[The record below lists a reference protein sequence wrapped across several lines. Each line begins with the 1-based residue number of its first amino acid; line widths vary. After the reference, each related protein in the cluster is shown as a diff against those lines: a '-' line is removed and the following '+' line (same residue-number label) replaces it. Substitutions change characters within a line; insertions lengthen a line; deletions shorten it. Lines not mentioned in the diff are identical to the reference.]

1 LRRDSSKAR
10 KVKGDS
16 RGIQIMKEEEMQPA
30 KNAAGQ
36 GQAQGKAKV
45 KGKSKSKGVA
55 KFVEQDSAFA
65 GKSGGTKRKLEEL
78 EKTASGDEAVEQGKA
93 SRAPGP
99 SGVSGQKKRLIN
111 ASLRESN
118 ASDSSADSDQS
129 AARGGGKGQEKQQP
143 QRKKKKVGA
152 TMGSP
157 VAATAGA
164 AGAAAAAAKDAG
176 KARGVVS
183 PGRETNF
190 SSENPFQSGS
200 RPATP
205 DRRRRKGS
213 AAAGGAGAAK
223 SPVTPMSALRKSQ
236 VSEVSFR
243 VALPKTASSDKA
255 DEDNDVEMQ
264 EAADEKQR
272 EPMGDAEAGAEED
285 QARVVQTEAAE
296 TLVVQAQADQTPAPA
311 EPEQPGSGS
320 GSGGRPPKFDLNS
333 LPEQQAFRPVVHSP
347 QRFSMTPDGLRQLA
361 SAQSDRQQQRLEQL
375 FPAAQQQ
382 QQQAPVSIGKS
393 GGRASKRQVSGSMLP
408 PVAPNISASTNA
420 AAAAAGGDADEIQTL
435 QRRRIATLRQHV
447 EGSAAAA
454 GDREHRGHSRRS
466 SIASIADS
474 VGEARGIPAVPAAA
488 AAAESESGSEGAT
501 QSSAAGQ
508 RTRKPGSSSSSS
520 FMRKLA
526 LCALLG
532 LAAVG
537 WRTHEQFQTGFG
549 NTRAENA
556 HLPPPATSSLVE
568 PAAIDFASAPLA
580 ERVRYLVQL
589 ARARYVQPRPLDCP
603 EHATCVA

>member
-16 RGIQIMKEEEMQPA
+16 RGIQIMKEEEMQSA

-45 KGKSKSKGVA
+45 KGKSKSKGAA

-93 SRAPGP
+93 SRAAGP

-111 ASLRESN
+111 ASLREPN

-157 VAATAGA
+157 VASTAGA
-164 AGAAAAAAKDAG
+164 VGAATAAATAAAAAKDAG

-183 PGRETNF
+183 PGRESNF

-272 EPMGDAEAGAEED
+272 EPEGDAEAGAEED
-285 QARVVQTEAAE
+285 QARVVQTEAVE

-311 EPEQPGSGS
+311 EPEQLGSGS
-320 GSGGRPPKFDLNS
+320 GSGGRPPKFDLSS
-333 LPEQQAFRPVVHSP
+333 LPEQQSFRPVVHSP

-382 QQQAPVSIGKS
+382 QQQQAPVSIGKS
-393 GGRASKRQVSGSMLP
+393 GGRASTRQVSGSMLP
-408 PVAPNISASTNA
+408 P
-420 AAAAAGGDADEIQTL
+420 
-435 QRRRIATLRQHV
+435 
-447 EGSAAAA
+447 
-454 GDREHRGHSRRS
+454 
-466 SIASIADS
+466 
-474 VGEARGIPAVPAAA
+474 
-488 AAAESESGSEGAT
+488 
-501 QSSAAGQ
+501 
-508 RTRKPGSSSSSS
+508 
-520 FMRKLA
+520 
-526 LCALLG
+526 
-532 LAAVG
+532 
-537 WRTHEQFQTGFG
+537 
-549 NTRAENA
+549 
-556 HLPPPATSSLVE
+556 
-568 PAAIDFASAPLA
+568 
-580 ERVRYLVQL
+580 
-589 ARARYVQPRPLDCP
+589 
-603 EHATCVA
+603 